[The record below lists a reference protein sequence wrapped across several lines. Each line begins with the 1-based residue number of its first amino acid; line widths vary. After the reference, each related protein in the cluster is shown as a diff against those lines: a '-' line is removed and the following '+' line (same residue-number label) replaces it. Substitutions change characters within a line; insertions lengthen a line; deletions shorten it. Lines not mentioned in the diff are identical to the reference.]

1 MSLYIGNEPIKGVY
15 IRFVDRP
22 GWSNTSDATI
32 SSGSQ
37 MLKDITAYGG
47 ETKYVGE
54 IETKNESDI
63 TVDAYTVHIP
73 SGYYDSDYD
82 KSVVQSEIA
91 TPSISVDS
99 TGLITSTVNQDEG
112 YVIAG
117 SNTTTLQLDT
127 KSAET
132 FIPSDVTQVIPSGV
146 FLTGNQTISSVPV
159 EEITVTAQTSDLV
172 VSPTSGKY
180 INKITIHPVPS
191 QSKTVN
197 PGYDE
202 VTATP
207 DSGYLLS
214 NVTVTGDTNLIPENI
229 AEGVSIFGVLGTHIG
244 GVTGIDFGEVTL
256 SSETYSVVVD
266 HTLGVT
272 PSFVALIPKTLT
284 LSSGT
289 SSFNI
294 NGKVG
299 YYYTSS
305 RATITTAANTTTET
319 QVIFKGYSTSY
330 GFKAGDYYWIAIS

>member
-1 MSLYIGNEPIKGVY
+1 MSLYIGNKPIKGVY

-73 SGYYDSDYD
+73 SGYYDSNYD

-91 TPSISVDS
+91 IPSISVDS

-197 PGYDE
+197 PGYNE

-244 GVTGIDFGEVTL
+244 GVTGIDFGEVTI
-256 SSETYSVVVD
+256 SSEQETVTIN
-266 HTLGVT
+266 HNLGVI
-272 PSFVALIPKTLT
+272 PSWVALIPKNLT
-284 LSSGT
+284 LKNGT
-289 SSFNI
+289 TTLNI
-294 NGKVG
+294 NGTVIKAAFSSSASDITNTV
-299 YYYTSS
+299 TSTS
-305 RATITTAANTTTET
+305 IT
-319 QVIFKGYSTSY
+319 FKAYSSSY
-330 GFKAGDYYWIAIS
+330 GFAATGYYWIAIS